1 MYANVIVGVDGRE
14 GGRDAAALAAML
26 AASDAVV
33 SLVHVTTSTP
43 IANRATVRDLA
54 FADEESLP
62 LVLDQEIELC
72 GGGAQLTR
80 IPATSVGA
88 GLEDV
93 ARRRGADLIIV
104 GASRRHGI
112 ARLFVGDD
120 VAAVMH
126 HAPCAVAIAP
136 AGYAEHPRV
145 PARIGVAY
153 DGSPESE
160 VALAHAGLLAAERRS
175 LITVQHAV
183 EPHCYTPG
191 WGITSVP
198 VDDPASELAVAREQM
213 PDAGGF
219 EVQHVYGLPHD
230 LLVALAEQV
239 DLLVCGSRRQ
249 GAVKRLALGSTSE
262 YLARHVATPVLIAPP
277 IDTDTVARWQVRR
290 STVAA

>member
-1 MYANVIVGVDGRE
+1 MYANVIVGIDGRE

-26 AASDAVV
+26 AASEAVV

-43 IANRATVRDLA
+43 IANRATVRDLE

-62 LVLDQEIELC
+62 LVLDQELELC
-72 GGGAQLTR
+72 GGDAQLTR
-80 IPATSVGA
+80 VPATSVGA

-93 ARRRGADLIIV
+93 ARRGGADLIIV
-104 GASRRHGI
+104 GASR
-112 ARLFVGDD
+112 LFVGDD
-120 VAAVMH
+120 VAAVLH

-136 AGYAEHPRV
+136 AGYAESLRV

-160 VALAHAGLLAAERRS
+160 VALAHAGLLAGERRS
-175 LITVQHAV
+175 LLTVQHAV

-191 WGITSVP
+191 WGIAPVP
-198 VDDPASELAVAREQM
+198 VDDPASELAVARERM
-213 PDAGGF
+213 PDAGGI
-219 EVQHVYGLPHD
+219 EVQHVYGMPHD
-230 LLVALAEQV
+230 LLVALSEQV

-262 YLARHVATPVLIAPP
+262 YLARHVATPLLIPP
-277 IDTDTVARWQVRR
+277 PVDTDTVARWQARR